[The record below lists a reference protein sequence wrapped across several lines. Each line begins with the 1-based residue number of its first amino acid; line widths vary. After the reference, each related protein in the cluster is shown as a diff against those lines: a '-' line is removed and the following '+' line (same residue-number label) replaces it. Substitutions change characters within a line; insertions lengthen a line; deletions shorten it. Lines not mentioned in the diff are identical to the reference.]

1 MAQIKKHKDMFRV
14 AVPGET
20 GDHPPMKND
29 HGERFIPTK
38 GRKEKDH
45 METKWPNP
53 HAGKNVNGKK
63 TPQSLGKRP
72 TSTKQKMK

>member
-14 AVPGET
+14 AVPGEA

-29 HGERFIPTK
+29 HGERFITK
-38 GRKEKDH
+38 KRPNEIDH
-45 METKWPNP
+45 METKWKNP

-72 TSTKQKMK
+72 TNTKQKMK